1 MNLEKLF
8 LEKTPL
14 FVFSSTRRLK
24 HFYLEQGEGFLPN
37 AMSMGSFFEQAFYI
51 PNKKKIPN
59 SARLILMI
67 DTIKAIAKEKKS
79 ILEGLL
85 LFENSFLGYLESTS
99 FLFDLFDE
107 LSSAC
112 IKLNELSSKDIYLDY
127 EKHLEV
133 LEMIYD
139 RYIKKLEGLGFYD
152 KIMQEKPAILKE
164 FFEHFSSI
172 EWHLDGFMSV
182 FERQCLL
189 EAAELVPIT
198 LHLSCDK
205 YNQKFLEFL
214 NLKLETDCDYSI
226 DFKTQKILSQT
237 PKRQK
242 IEPKLYANSSYLKQS
257 ALVLQTI
264 EEYLQKDNDPNKM
277 AIITPNADFLPFL
290 KLLDKNNNLNFAMG
304 LGAKNSPYYTE
315 LVKILENLET
325 SGFDLSTSPL
335 LDLENLTLALLEQQ
349 SSKEKA
355 PLKEAHSQIMH
366 QYHLLKDTLKNYSL
380 KDLLHLYLQEFEA
393 NFRLD
398 DSSGGKIQV
407 MDTLETRGMQ
417 FDKIV
422 IVDFNETCVPSL
434 KDCDL
439 FLNSALRK
447 SLNLPTLLD
456 KKNLQ
461 KHYYYQLF
469 KNSKEITLSYIESE
483 TSKVSNMLLE
493 LNLHIEPIKDAYT
506 LFAPSLSKDYQEEE
520 IKAAIPKD
528 FSFSASSLNAFLTC
542 KRRFYYHYM
551 KRFKESPKDES
562 NSAVG
567 SLLHELLKEA
577 YEKDKNPYVLEE
589 RLIWLLET
597 RENITPKERLD
608 TLVALKKIQ
617 AFYLKE
623 KERFNTKIKILD
635 LEKSF
640 ETIIQGIV
648 FKGRIDRI
656 DKTADNEMILLD
668 YKFKNDLK
676 LDNMSKTQRGGL
688 SPIEIAQISTDYQM
702 AIEIAQISTDYQ
714 MAIYAF
720 ALKNLGYKEP
730 IKAFFYD
737 LRKGELLEEDELI
750 LQAKMD
756 HLEFSLIPK
765 LKQEIDFEKTS
776 EAKDCE
782 YCSFKDMCNR

>member
-51 PNKKKIPN
+51 PNKKKIPKN
-59 SARLILMI
+59 ARQILMI

-139 RYIKKLEGLGFYD
+139 RYVKKLEELGFYD
-152 KIMQEKPAILKE
+152 KIMQEKPTILKE

-237 PKRQK
+237 FNDQK
-242 IEPKLYANSSYLKQS
+242 IEPKLYANSSYLKQG

-315 LVKILENLET
+315 LVKILEDLEA
-325 SGFDLSTSPL
+325 SGDLSASPL
-335 LDLENLTLALLEQQ
+335 LDLENITLALLEQQ

-366 QYHLLKDTLKNYSL
+366 QYHLLKNTLKNYSL

-398 DSSGGKIQV
+398 DSSGGKIRV

-469 KNSKEITLSYIESE
+469 KNSKEMVLSYIESE
-483 TSKVSNMLLE
+483 TSKASNMLLE

-506 LFAPSLSKDYQEEE
+506 LFVPSPLKDYQEEE

-542 KRRFYYHYM
+542 KRRFYYHYI

-562 NSAVG
+562 NSTVG

-577 YEKDKNPYVLEE
+577 YEKDKNPYALEE
-589 RLIWLLET
+589 RLIQLLET

-608 TLVALKKIQ
+608 TLIALKKIQ

-623 KERFNTKIKILD
+623 KERFKAKIKILD

-640 ETIIQGIV
+640 ETTIQGV
-648 FKGRIDRI
+648 AFKGRIDRI

-702 AIEIAQISTDYQ
+702 AI
-714 MAIYAF
+714 YAF
-720 ALKNLGYKEP
+720 ALKNLGYKDP

-737 LRKGELLEEDELI
+737 LRKGELVEEDELI
-750 LQAKMD
+750 LKMD

-765 LKQEIDFEKTS
+765 LKQEIDFEKTL
-776 EAKDCE
+776 EVKDCE

>member
-8 LEKTPL
+8 LEKAPL

-24 HFYLEQGEGFLPN
+24 HFYLEQGEGFLPS

-51 PNKKKIPN
+51 PNQKKIPK
-59 SARLILMI
+59 SVRQILMI

-79 ILEGLL
+79 ALEGLL

-112 IKLNELSSKDIYLDY
+112 IKLNELSFKDIYLDY

-139 RYIKKLEGLGFYD
+139 RYVKKLEGLGFYD
-152 KIMQEKPAILKE
+152 KIMQKKPTILKE

-189 EAAELVPIT
+189 EVAELVPIT

-237 PKRQK
+237 FNDQK

-264 EEYLQKDNDPNKM
+264 EEYLQENNDPNKM

-315 LVKILENLET
+315 LVKILEDLQT
-325 SGFDLSTSPL
+325 SGFDLSASPL

-349 SSKEKA
+349 NSKEKA

-398 DSSGGKIQV
+398 DSSGGKIRV
-407 MDTLETRGMQ
+407 IDTLETRGMQ
-417 FDKIV
+417 FDKII

-439 FLNSALRK
+439 FLNSALRE

-506 LFAPSLSKDYQEEE
+506 LFAPSPLKDYQEEE

-551 KRFKESPKDES
+551 KRFKESPKDEN

-577 YEKDKNPYVLEE
+577 YEKDKNPYALEE
-589 RLIWLLET
+589 RLIQLLET
-597 RENITPKERLD
+597 RENIAPKERLD
-608 TLVALKKIQ
+608 TLIALKKIQ
-617 AFYLKE
+617 AFYIKE
-623 KERFNTKIKILD
+623 KERFKAKIKILD

-640 ETIIQGIV
+640 ETTIQGV
-648 FKGRIDRI
+648 AFKGRIDRI
-656 DKTADNEMILLD
+656 DKTADNEIILLD
-668 YKFKNDLK
+668 YKFKSDLK

-688 SPIEIAQISTDYQM
+688 SPIEIAQIS
-702 AIEIAQISTDYQ
+702 ADYQ
-714 MAIYAF
+714 MAIYAC
-720 ALKNLGYKEP
+720 ALKNLGYKGP

-737 LRKGELLEEDELI
+737 LRKGKLLEEDELT

-765 LKQEIDFEKTS
+765 LKQEIDFEKTL

>member
-37 AMSMGSFFEQAFYI
+37 AMSMGNFFEQAFYI

-112 IKLNELSSKDIYLDY
+112 IKLNELSFKDIYLDY

-237 PKRQK
+237 FNDQK

-315 LVKILENLET
+315 LVKILEDLET
-325 SGFDLSTSPL
+325 SGFDLSASPL
-335 LDLENLTLALLEQQ
+335 LDLESLTLPLLEQQ
-349 SSKEKA
+349 SSKEKT

-398 DSSGGKIQV
+398 DSSGGKIRV

-506 LFAPSLSKDYQEEE
+506 LFAPSPLKDYQEEE

-528 FSFSASSLNAFLTC
+528 FSFSTSSLNAFLTC

-551 KRFKESPKDES
+551 KRFKESPKDKS

-577 YEKDKNPYVLEE
+577 YEKDKNPYALEE
-589 RLIWLLET
+589 RLIQLLET

-608 TLVALKKIQ
+608 TLIALKKIQ

-623 KERFNTKIKILD
+623 KERFKAKIKILD

-640 ETIIQGIV
+640 ETIIQGVV

-656 DKTADNEMILLD
+656 DKTADNEIILLD
-668 YKFKNDLK
+668 YKFKSDLK

-702 AIEIAQISTDYQ
+702 AI
-714 MAIYAF
+714 YAF
-720 ALKNLGYKEP
+720 ALKNLGYKDP

-737 LRKGELLEEDELI
+737 LRKGELVEEDELT

-765 LKQEIDFEKTS
+765 LKQEIDFEKTL
-776 EAKDCE
+776 EVKDCE

>member
-8 LEKTPL
+8 LEKSPL

-24 HFYLEQGEGFLPN
+24 HFYLEQGEGFLPS

-59 SARLILMI
+59 SVRLILMI

-139 RYIKKLEGLGFYD
+139 RYVKKLEELGFYD
-152 KIMQEKPAILKE
+152 KIMQEKPTILKE

-172 EWHLDGFMSV
+172 EWYLDGFMSV

-189 EAAELVPIT
+189 EVAELVPIT

-237 PKRQK
+237 FNDQK
-242 IEPKLYANSSYLKQS
+242 IEPKLYANSSYLKQG

-290 KLLDKNNNLNFAMG
+290 KLLDQNNNLNFAMG

-315 LVKILENLET
+315 LVKILGDLET
-325 SGFDLSTSPL
+325 SGFSVNASPL

-355 PLKEAHSQIMH
+355 PLKEVHSQIMH
-366 QYHLLKDTLKNYSL
+366 QYHLLKDTLQNYSL

-398 DSSGGKIQV
+398 DSSGGKIRV

-469 KNSKEITLSYIESE
+469 KNSKEVVLSYIESE
-483 TSKVSNMLLE
+483 TSKASNMLLE

-506 LFAPSLSKDYQEEE
+506 LFAPSPLKDYQEEE

-551 KRFKESPKDES
+551 KRFKESPKDEN

-577 YEKDKNPYVLEE
+577 YEKDKNPYALEE
-589 RLIWLLET
+589 RLIQLLET

-623 KERFNTKIKILD
+623 KERFKAKIKILD

-640 ETIIQGIV
+640 ETIIQGVV

-656 DKTADNEMILLD
+656 DKTADNEIILLD

-676 LDNMSKTQRGGL
+676 LDNMSKTQRRDL
-688 SPIEIAQISTDYQM
+688 SP
-702 AIEIAQISTDYQ
+702 IEIAQISTDYQ

-720 ALKNLGYKEP
+720 ALKNLGYKGS

-737 LRKGELLEEDELI
+737 LRKGELLEEDELT

-765 LKQEIDFEKTS
+765 LKQEIDFEKTL

>member
-24 HFYLEQGEGFLPN
+24 HFYLDQGEGFLPN
-37 AMSMGSFFEQAFYI
+37 AMSMGNFFEQAFYI

-139 RYIKKLEGLGFYD
+139 RYVKKLEELGFYD
-152 KIMQEKPAILKE
+152 KIMQEKPTILKE

-189 EAAELVPIT
+189 EVAELVPIT

-237 PKRQK
+237 FNDQK
-242 IEPKLYANSSYLKQS
+242 IEPKLYANSSYLKQG

-290 KLLDKNNNLNFAMG
+290 KLLDQNNNLNFAMG

-315 LVKILENLET
+315 LVKILEDLQT
-325 SGFDLSTSPL
+325 SGFDLSASPL
-335 LDLENLTLALLEQQ
+335 LDLESLTLALLEQQ

-355 PLKEAHSQIMH
+355 PLKEVHSQIMH
-366 QYHLLKDTLKNYSL
+366 QYHLLKDTLQNYSL

-398 DSSGGKIQV
+398 DSSGGKIRV

-417 FDKIV
+417 FDKVV

-483 TSKVSNMLLE
+483 TSKASNMLLE
-493 LNLHIEPIKDAYT
+493 LNLHTEPIKDAYT
-506 LFAPSLSKDYQEEE
+506 LFAPSPLKDYQEEE

-551 KRFKESPKDES
+551 KRFKESPKDEN

-577 YEKDKNPYVLEE
+577 YEKDKNPYALEE

-608 TLVALKKIQ
+608 TLIALKKIQ

-623 KERFNTKIKILD
+623 KERFKAKIKILD

-640 ETIIQGIV
+640 ETIIQGVV

-656 DKTADNEMILLD
+656 DKTADNEIILLD

-676 LDNMSKTQRGGL
+676 LDNMSEKQRKSL
-688 SPIEIAQISTDYQM
+688 SP
-702 AIEIAQISTDYQ
+702 IEIAQISTDYQ

-720 ALKNLGYKEP
+720 ALKNLSYKDP

-737 LRKGELLEEDELI
+737 LRKGELVEEDELI

-756 HLEFSLIPK
+756 HLESSLIPK
-765 LKQEIDFEKTS
+765 LKQEIDFEKTL
-776 EAKDCE
+776 EVKDCE

>member
-59 SARLILMI
+59 SARQILMI
-67 DTIKAIAKEKKS
+67 DTINAIAKEKKS

-139 RYIKKLEGLGFYD
+139 RYIKKLEKLGFYD

-237 PKRQK
+237 PKHQK

-315 LVKILENLET
+315 LVKILEDLET
-325 SGFDLSTSPL
+325 SGFDLSASPL

-349 SSKEKA
+349 SSKEKT
-355 PLKEAHSQIMH
+355 PLKEVHSQIMH

-398 DSSGGKIQV
+398 DSSGGKIRV

-439 FLNSALRK
+439 FLNSALRQ

-469 KNSKEITLSYIESE
+469 KNSKETALSYIESE

-506 LFAPSLSKDYQEEE
+506 LFAPSPLKDYQEEE

-542 KRRFYYHYM
+542 KRRFYYHYI
-551 KRFKESPKDES
+551 KRFKESPKDEN

-577 YEKDKNPYVLEE
+577 YEKDKNPYSLEE

-608 TLVALKKIQ
+608 TLIALKKIQ

-623 KERFNTKIKILD
+623 KERFNAKITILD

-640 ETIIQGIV
+640 ETTIQGV
-648 FKGRIDRI
+648 AFKGRIDRI
-656 DKTADNEMILLD
+656 DKTADNEIILLD
-668 YKFKNDLK
+668 YKFKSDLK
-676 LDNMSKTQRGGL
+676 LDNMSKTQREGL

-702 AIEIAQISTDYQ
+702 T
-714 MAIYAF
+714 IYAL

-737 LRKGELLEEDELI
+737 LRKGELLEEEELT

-776 EAKDCE
+776 EAKDCK

>member
-59 SARLILMI
+59 SVRLILMI

-139 RYIKKLEGLGFYD
+139 RYIKKLERLGFYD

-189 EAAELVPIT
+189 EVAELVPII

-237 PKRQK
+237 PKHQK

-290 KLLDKNNNLNFAMG
+290 KLLDQNNNLNFAMG

-325 SGFDLSTSPL
+325 SGFDWSTSPL
-335 LDLENLTLALLEQQ
+335 LNLENLTLALLEQQ

-398 DSSGGKIQV
+398 DSSGGKIRV

-483 TSKVSNMLLE
+483 TSKASNMLLE

-506 LFAPSLSKDYQEEE
+506 LFAPSPLKDYQEEE

-551 KRFKESPKDES
+551 KRFKESPKDEN

-577 YEKDKNPYVLEE
+577 YEKDKNPYALEE
-589 RLIWLLET
+589 RLIQLLEK
-597 RENITPKERLD
+597 RKNITPKERLD
-608 TLVALKKIQ
+608 TLIALKKIQ

-623 KERFNTKIKILD
+623 KERFKAKIKILD

-640 ETIIQGIV
+640 ETIIQGV
-648 FKGRIDRI
+648 AFKGRIDRI
-656 DKTADNEMILLD
+656 DKTADNEIILLD
-668 YKFKNDLK
+668 YKFKSDLK
-676 LDNMSKTQRGGL
+676 LDNMSKT
-688 SPIEIAQISTDYQM
+688 
-702 AIEIAQISTDYQ
+702 QISTDYQ

-737 LRKGELLEEDELI
+737 LRKGELLEEDELV

>member
-37 AMSMGSFFEQAFYI
+37 AMSMGNFFEQAFYI

-59 SARLILMI
+59 SARQILMI

-133 LEMIYD
+133 LEMIYEC
-139 RYIKKLEGLGFYD
+139 YIKKLEELGFYD

-189 EAAELVPIT
+189 EVAELVPIT

-315 LVKILENLET
+315 LVKILEDLQT
-325 SGFDLSTSPL
+325 IGFDLSASPL
-335 LDLENLTLALLEQQ
+335 LDLENITLPLLEQQ

-398 DSSGGKIQV
+398 DSSGGKIRV

-506 LFAPSLSKDYQEEE
+506 LFAPSPLKDYQEEE

-528 FSFSASSLNAFLTC
+528 FSFSTSSLNAFLTC

-551 KRFKESPKDES
+551 KRFKESPKDEN

-577 YEKDKNPYVLEE
+577 YEKDKNPYALEE

-608 TLVALKKIQ
+608 TLIALKKIQ
-617 AFYLKE
+617 AFYVKE
-623 KERFNTKIKILD
+623 KERFKAKIKILD

-640 ETIIQGIV
+640 ETAIQGVI

-656 DKTADNEMILLD
+656 DKTADNEIILLD

-676 LDNMSKTQRGGL
+676 LDNMSEKQRKSL
-688 SPIEIAQISTDYQM
+688 RP
-702 AIEIAQISTDYQ
+702 IEIAQISTDYQ

-720 ALKNLGYKEP
+720 ALKNLGYKDP
-730 IKAFFYD
+730 IKTFFYD
-737 LRKGELLEEDELI
+737 LRKGELVEEDELT

-765 LKQEIDFEKTS
+765 LKQEIDFEKTL
-776 EAKDCE
+776 EVKDCE

>member
-8 LEKTPL
+8 SQKNPL

-37 AMSMGSFFEQAFYI
+37 AMSMGSFFEQVFYI

-79 ILEGLL
+79 LLEGLL

-133 LEMIYD
+133 LEMIYK
-139 RYIKKLEGLGFYD
+139 RYIKKLEELGFYD
-152 KIMQEKPAILKE
+152 KIMQEKPTILKE

-189 EAAELVPIT
+189 EVAELVPIT
-198 LHLSCDK
+198 LHLSCDQ

-315 LVKILENLET
+315 LVKILEDLET
-325 SGFDLSTSPL
+325 SGFDLSASPL

-366 QYHLLKDTLKNYSL
+366 QYHLLRDTLKNYSL

-398 DSSGGKIQV
+398 DSSGGKIRV

-469 KNSKEITLSYIESE
+469 KNSKEMALSYIESE
-483 TSKVSNMLLE
+483 TSRVSNMLLE
-493 LNLHIEPIKDAYT
+493 LDLPIEPIKDAYT
-506 LFAPSLSKDYQEEE
+506 LFESTPLKDYQEEE

-542 KRRFYYHYM
+542 KRRFYYHYI
-551 KRFKESPKDES
+551 KRFKESPKDEN

-577 YEKDKNPYVLEE
+577 YEKDKTPYALEE
-589 RLIWLLET
+589 RLIQLLET
-597 RENITPKERLD
+597 RGNITPKERLD
-608 TLVALKKIQ
+608 TLIALKKIQ
-617 AFYLKE
+617 AFYVKE
-623 KERFNTKIKILD
+623 KERFKAKIKILD

-640 ETIIQGIV
+640 ETTIQGVV

-656 DKTADNEMILLD
+656 DKTADNEITLLD

-676 LDNMSKTQRGGL
+676 LDNMSEKQRKSL
-688 SPIEIAQISTDYQM
+688 SP
-702 AIEIAQISTDYQ
+702 IEIAQISTDYQ

-720 ALKNLGYKEP
+720 ALKNLGYREP

-737 LRKGELLEEDELI
+737 LRKGELLEEDELV

-765 LKQEIDFEKTS
+765 LKQEIDFEKTL
-776 EAKDCE
+776 EVKDCE

>member
-37 AMSMGSFFEQAFYI
+37 AMSMGSFFEQVFYI

-79 ILEGLL
+79 LLEGLL

-133 LEMIYD
+133 LEMIYN
-139 RYIKKLEGLGFYD
+139 RYIKKLEELGFYD
-152 KIMQEKPAILKE
+152 KIMQEKPTILKE
-164 FFEHFSSI
+164 FFAHFSSI
-172 EWHLDGFMSV
+172 EWYLDGFMSV

-189 EAAELVPIT
+189 EVAELVPIT
-198 LHLSCDK
+198 LHLSCDQ

-315 LVKILENLET
+315 LVKILEDLET
-325 SGFDLSTSPL
+325 SGFDLSASPL

-349 SSKEKA
+349 SSKEKV

-366 QYHLLKDTLKNYSL
+366 QYHLLRDTLKNYSL

-398 DSSGGKIQV
+398 DSSGGKIRV

-469 KNSKEITLSYIESE
+469 KNSKEMALSYIESE
-483 TSKVSNMLLE
+483 TSRVSNMLLE
-493 LNLHIEPIKDAYT
+493 LDLPIEPIKDAYT
-506 LFAPSLSKDYQEEE
+506 LFESTPLKDYQEEE
-520 IKAAIPKD
+520 IKAAILKD

-577 YEKDKNPYVLEE
+577 YEKDKNPYALEE
-589 RLIWLLET
+589 RLIQLLET
-597 RENITPKERLD
+597 RGNITHKERLD
-608 TLVALKKIQ
+608 TLIVLKKIQ

-623 KERFNTKIKILD
+623 KERFHAKIKILD

-640 ETIIQGIV
+640 ETTIQGV
-648 FKGRIDRI
+648 AFKGRIDRI
-656 DKTADNEMILLD
+656 DKTADNEIVLLD
-668 YKFKNDLK
+668 YKFKSDLK
-676 LDNMSKTQRGGL
+676 LDNMSEKQRGSL
-688 SPIEIAQISTDYQM
+688 SPIEIAQISADYQM
-702 AIEIAQISTDYQ
+702 T
-714 MAIYAF
+714 IYAF
-720 ALKNLGYKEP
+720 ALKNLGYKGP
-730 IKAFFYD
+730 IKTFFYD
-737 LRKGELLEEDELI
+737 LRKGELLEEEEPI

-756 HLEFSLIPK
+756 YLKFSLIPK
-765 LKQEIDFEKTS
+765 IKQEIDFEKTL
-776 EAKDCE
+776 EVKDCE

>member
-24 HFYLEQGEGFLPN
+24 HFYLEQGEGFLPS

-51 PNKKKIPN
+51 PNKKKIPKN
-59 SARLILMI
+59 ARQILMI

-112 IKLNELSSKDIYLDY
+112 IKLNKLSSKDIYLDY

-139 RYIKKLEGLGFYD
+139 RYIKKLEKLGFYD
-152 KIMQEKPAILKE
+152 KIMQEKPTILKE

-189 EAAELVPIT
+189 EVAELVPIT

-237 PKRQK
+237 FNDQK
-242 IEPKLYANSSYLKQS
+242 IEPKLYANSSYLKQG

-290 KLLDKNNNLNFAMG
+290 KLLDQNNNLNFAMG
-304 LGAKNSPYYTE
+304 LGVKNSPYYTE
-315 LVKILENLET
+315 LVKILEDLET
-325 SGFDLSTSPL
+325 SGFDLSASPL
-335 LDLENLTLALLEQQ
+335 LDLENLTLPLLEQQ

-398 DSSGGKIQV
+398 DSSGGKIRV

-483 TSKVSNMLLE
+483 TSKASNMFLE
-493 LNLHIEPIKDAYT
+493 LDLPIEPIKDAYT
-506 LFAPSLSKDYQEEE
+506 LFAPTPLKDYQEEE
-520 IKAAIPKD
+520 IKVAIPKD

-542 KRRFYYHYM
+542 KRRFYYHYI

-577 YEKDKNPYVLEE
+577 YEKDKNPYALEE
-589 RLIWLLET
+589 RLIQLLET

-608 TLVALKKIQ
+608 TLIALKKIQ

-623 KERFNTKIKILD
+623 KERFKAKIKILD

-640 ETIIQGIV
+640 EATIQGV
-648 FKGRIDRI
+648 AFKGRIDRI

-668 YKFKNDLK
+668 YKFKSDLK

-702 AIEIAQISTDYQ
+702 AI
-714 MAIYAF
+714 YAF
-720 ALKNLGYKEP
+720 ALKNLGYKGP

-737 LRKGELLEEDELI
+737 LRKGELLEEEEPI
-750 LQAKMD
+750 LQAKM
-756 HLEFSLIPK
+756 HYLEFSLIPK
-765 LKQEIDFEKTS
+765 LKQEMVFEKTL

>member
-1 MNLEKLF
+1 MNFEKLF

-37 AMSMGSFFEQAFYI
+37 AMSMGNFFEQAFYI

-59 SARLILMI
+59 SVRQILMI

-112 IKLNELSSKDIYLDY
+112 IKLNELSFKDIYLDY

-139 RYIKKLEGLGFYD
+139 RYVKKLEELGFYD
-152 KIMQEKPAILKE
+152 KIMQKEPTILKE

-189 EAAELVPIT
+189 EVAELVPIT

-242 IEPKLYANSSYLKQS
+242 IEPKLYANSSYLKQG

-290 KLLDKNNNLNFAMG
+290 KLLDQNNNLNFAMG

-315 LVKILENLET
+315 LVKILEDLQT
-325 SGFDLSTSPL
+325 SDFDLSASPL
-335 LDLENLTLALLEQQ
+335 LDLESLTLPLLEQQ

-355 PLKEAHSQIMH
+355 PLKEVHSQIMH
-366 QYHLLKDTLKNYSL
+366 QYHLLKNTLKNYSL

-398 DSSGGKIQV
+398 DSSGGKIRV

-483 TSKVSNMLLE
+483 TSKASNMLLE
-493 LNLHIEPIKDAYT
+493 LDLHTEPIKDAYT
-506 LFAPSLSKDYQEEE
+506 LFAPSPLKDYQEEE

-551 KRFKESPKDES
+551 KRFKESPKDEN

-577 YEKDKNPYVLEE
+577 YEKDKNPYSLEE

-608 TLVALKKIQ
+608 TLVALEKIQ

-623 KERFNTKIKILD
+623 KERFKAKIKILD

-640 ETIIQGIV
+640 ETTIQGV
-648 FKGRIDRI
+648 AFKGRIDRI
-656 DKTADNEMILLD
+656 DKTADNEIILLD

-676 LDNMSKTQRGGL
+676 LDNMSKTQREGL
-688 SPIEIAQISTDYQM
+688 NPIEIAQIR
-702 AIEIAQISTDYQ
+702 TDYQ

-720 ALKNLGYKEP
+720 ALKNLGYKGP

-737 LRKGELLEEDELI
+737 LRKGELVEEDELI

-776 EAKDCE
+776 EVKDCE

>member
-8 LEKTPL
+8 LEKSPL

-24 HFYLEQGEGFLPN
+24 HFYLEQGEGFLPS

-51 PNKKKIPN
+51 PNKKKIPKN
-59 SARLILMI
+59 AHQILMI

-139 RYIKKLEGLGFYD
+139 RYVKKLEELGFYD
-152 KIMQEKPAILKE
+152 KIMQEKPTILKE

-189 EAAELVPIT
+189 EVAELVPIT

-315 LVKILENLET
+315 LVKILEDLQTSDFNL
-325 SGFDLSTSPL
+325 SGSAL
-335 LDLENLTLALLEQQ
+335 LDLENITLPLLEQQ

-398 DSSGGKIQV
+398 DSSGGKIRV

-469 KNSKEITLSYIESE
+469 KNSKEITLSYMESE
-483 TSKVSNMLLE
+483 TSKASNMLLE
-493 LNLHIEPIKDAYT
+493 LDLPIEPIKDAYT
-506 LFAPSLSKDYQEEE
+506 LFAPSPLKDYQEEE

-567 SLLHELLKEA
+567 SLLHELLKEV

-608 TLVALKKIQ
+608 TLIALKKIQ
-617 AFYLKE
+617 AFYAKE
-623 KERFNTKIKILD
+623 KERFKAKIKILD

-640 ETIIQGIV
+640 ETTIQGV
-648 FKGRIDRI
+648 AFKGRIDRI

-668 YKFKNDLK
+668 YKFKSKLK
-676 LDNMSKTQRGGL
+676 LDNMSKTQREGL

-702 AIEIAQISTDYQ
+702 AV
-714 MAIYAF
+714 YAF
-720 ALKNLGYKEP
+720 ALKNLGYKGP

-737 LRKGELLEEDELI
+737 LRKGELVEEDELT

-756 HLEFSLIPK
+756 YLESSLIPK
-765 LKQEIDFEKTS
+765 LKQEMVFEKTL
-776 EAKDCE
+776 EVKDCE

>member
-8 LEKTPL
+8 SQKNPL

-59 SARLILMI
+59 NARHILMI
-67 DTIKAIAKEKKS
+67 DTIQAITKEKKPL
-79 ILEGLL
+79 LEGLL
-85 LFENSFLGYLESTS
+85 LFENSFLGYLESAS

-112 IKLNELSSKDIYLDY
+112 IRLNELSSKDIYLDY

-133 LEMIYD
+133 LEMIYK
-139 RYIKKLEGLGFYD
+139 RYIKKLEELGFYD

-189 EAAELVPIT
+189 EVAELVPIT
-198 LHLSCDK
+198 LHLSCDQ

-214 NLKLETDCDYSI
+214 NLTLETDCDYSI

-237 PKRQK
+237 FNDQK
-242 IEPKLYANSSYLKQS
+242 IEPKLYSNSSYLKQS
-257 ALVLQTI
+257 ALVLQAV

-315 LVKILENLET
+315 LVKILEDLET
-325 SGFDLSTSPL
+325 SGFNLSESAL
-335 LDLENLTLALLEQQ
+335 LDLENLTLALLERQ

-380 KDLLHLYLQEFEA
+380 KDLLRLYLQEFEA

-398 DSSGGKIQV
+398 DSSGGKIRV

-469 KNSKEITLSYIESE
+469 KNSKEMALSYIESE

-493 LNLHIEPIKDAYT
+493 LDLHIEPIKDAYT
-506 LFAPSLSKDYQEEE
+506 LFESTPLKDYQEEE
-520 IKAAIPKD
+520 IKATIPKD

-542 KRRFYYHYM
+542 KRRFYYHYI

-577 YEKDKNPYVLEE
+577 YEKDKNPYALEE
-589 RLIWLLET
+589 RLIQLLET
-597 RENITPKERLD
+597 KGNITPKERLD
-608 TLVALKKIQ
+608 TLIALKKIQ
-617 AFYLKE
+617 AFYIKE
-623 KERFNTKIKILD
+623 KERFNAKIKILD

-640 ETIIQGIV
+640 ETTIQGV
-648 FKGRIDRI
+648 AFKGCIDRI
-656 DKTADNEMILLD
+656 DKTADNEVILLD
-668 YKFKNDLK
+668 YKFKSDLK
-676 LDNMSKTQRGGL
+676 LDNMSEKQRGSL
-688 SPIEIAQISTDYQM
+688 SPIEIAQIS
-702 AIEIAQISTDYQ
+702 ADYQ

-720 ALKNLGYKEP
+720 ALKNLGYKGP

-737 LRKGELLEEDELI
+737 LRKGKLLEEEEPV

-756 HLEFSLIPK
+756 YLKFSLIPK
-765 LKQEIDFEKTS
+765 LKQEIDFEKTL
-776 EAKDCE
+776 EVKDCE

>member
-59 SARLILMI
+59 SVRLILMI

-133 LEMIYD
+133 LEMIYE

-189 EAAELVPIT
+189 EVAELVPIT

-237 PKRQK
+237 FNDQK

-264 EEYLQKDNDPNKM
+264 EEYLQQDNDPNKM

-315 LVKILENLET
+315 LVKILEDLET
-325 SGFDLSTSPL
+325 GGFDLSASPL

-398 DSSGGKIQV
+398 DSSGGKIRV

-417 FDKIV
+417 FDKVV

-469 KNSKEITLSYIESE
+469 KNSKEMVLSYIESE
-483 TSKVSNMLLE
+483 TSKASNMLLE
-493 LNLHIEPIKDAYT
+493 LDLPIEPIKDAYT
-506 LFAPSLSKDYQEEE
+506 LFAPTPLKDYQEEE
-520 IKAAIPKD
+520 IKATIPKD

-542 KRRFYYHYM
+542 KRRFYYHYI
-551 KRFKESPKDES
+551 KHFKESPKDEN

-577 YEKDKNPYVLEE
+577 YEKDKNPYALEE
-589 RLIWLLET
+589 RLIQLLKT

-608 TLVALKKIQ
+608 TLIALKKIQ
-617 AFYLKE
+617 AFYIKE
-623 KERFNTKIKILD
+623 KERFKAKIKILD

-640 ETIIQGIV
+640 ETTIQGV
-648 FKGRIDRI
+648 AFKGRIDRI

-668 YKFKNDLK
+668 YKFKSDLK
-676 LDNMSKTQRGGL
+676 LDNMSKTQRGDL
-688 SPIEIAQISTDYQM
+688 SPIEIAQIR
-702 AIEIAQISTDYQ
+702 ADYQ

-737 LRKGELLEEDELI
+737 LRKGELLEEEGPI
-750 LQAKMD
+750 LQAKM
-756 HLEFSLIPK
+756 HYLESSLIPK
-765 LKQEIDFEKTS
+765 LKQEMDFEKTL

>member
-8 LEKTPL
+8 SQKTPL

-37 AMSMGSFFEQAFYI
+37 AMSMGSFFEQVFYI

-59 SARLILMI
+59 SARQILMI

-133 LEMIYD
+133 LEMIYKC
-139 RYIKKLEGLGFYD
+139 YIKKLEELGFYD
-152 KIMQEKPAILKE
+152 KIMQEKPTILKE

-189 EAAELVPIT
+189 EVAELVPIT
-198 LHLSCDK
+198 LHLSCDQ

-237 PKRQK
+237 PKCQK

-290 KLLDKNNNLNFAMG
+290 KLLNKNNNLNFAMG

-315 LVKILENLET
+315 LVKILEGLET
-325 SGFDLSTSPL
+325 SGFDLSASPL
-335 LDLENLTLALLEQQ
+335 LDLENLTLTLLEQQ

-355 PLKEAHSQIMH
+355 SLKEAHSQIMH

-398 DSSGGKIQV
+398 DSSGGKIRV

-447 SLNLPTLLD
+447 SLNLPTLSD

-469 KNSKEITLSYIESE
+469 KNSKEMALSYIESE

-493 LNLHIEPIKDAYT
+493 LDLHIEPIKDAYT
-506 LFAPSLSKDYQEEE
+506 LFESTPLKDYQEEE

-528 FSFSASSLNAFLTC
+528 FSFSTSSLNAFLTC
-542 KRRFYYHYM
+542 KRRFYYHYI

-562 NSAVG
+562 NSAIG

-577 YEKDKNPYVLEE
+577 YEKDKNPYALEE
-589 RLIWLLET
+589 RLIQLLET
-597 RENITPKERLD
+597 RGNITPKERLD
-608 TLVALKKIQ
+608 TLIALKKIQ
-617 AFYLKE
+617 AFYVKE
-623 KERFNTKIKILD
+623 KERFHAKIKILD

-640 ETIIQGIV
+640 ETTIQGV
-648 FKGRIDRI
+648 AFRGRIDRI
-656 DKTADNEMILLD
+656 DKTADNEIILLD
-668 YKFKNDLK
+668 YKFKSELK
-676 LDNMSKTQRGGL
+676 LDDMSKEQRGSL
-688 SPIEIAQISTDYQM
+688 SPIEIAQIS
-702 AIEIAQISTDYQ
+702 ADYQ

-720 ALKNLGYKEP
+720 ALKNLGYKGP

-737 LRKGELLEEDELI
+737 LRKGKLLEEEEPI

-756 HLEFSLIPK
+756 YLESSLIPK
-765 LKQEIDFEKTS
+765 LKQEVDFEKTL
-776 EAKDCE
+776 EIKDCE

>member
-24 HFYLEQGEGFLPN
+24 HFYLEQGEGFLPST
-37 AMSMGSFFEQAFYI
+37 MSMGNFFEQAFYI

-59 SARLILMI
+59 NARQILMI

-112 IKLNELSSKDIYLDY
+112 IKLNELSFKDIYLDY

-189 EAAELVPIT
+189 EVAELVPIT

-237 PKRQK
+237 FNDQK
-242 IEPKLYANSSYLKQS
+242 IEPKLYANSSYLKQG

-315 LVKILENLET
+315 LVKILEDLQTSDCNLSE
-325 SGFDLSTSPL
+325 SAL
-335 LDLENLTLALLEQQ
+335 LGLENITLPLLEQQ

-398 DSSGGKIQV
+398 DSSGGKIRV

-469 KNSKEITLSYIESE
+469 KNSKEIALSYTESE
-483 TSKVSNMLLE
+483 TSKASNMLLE

-506 LFAPSLSKDYQEEE
+506 LFAPSPLKDYQEEE

-551 KRFKESPKDES
+551 KRFKESPKDEN

-597 RENITPKERLD
+597 RKNITPKERLD
-608 TLVALKKIQ
+608 TLIALKKIQ

-623 KERFNTKIKILD
+623 KERFKAKIKILD

-640 ETIIQGIV
+640 ETIIQGVI

-656 DKTADNEMILLD
+656 DKTADNEIILLD
-668 YKFKNDLK
+668 YKFKSDLK
-676 LDNMSKTQRGGL
+676 LDNMSKTQREGL
-688 SPIEIAQISTDYQM
+688 SPIEIAQIS
-702 AIEIAQISTDYQ
+702 ADYQ

-720 ALKNLGYKEP
+720 ALKNLGYKGP

-737 LRKGELLEEDELI
+737 LRKGELLEEEELT

-765 LKQEIDFEKTS
+765 LKQEINFEKTL

>member
-8 LEKTPL
+8 LERTPL

-59 SARLILMI
+59 SARQILMI

-79 ILEGLL
+79 LLEGLL

-133 LEMIYD
+133 LEMIYN
-139 RYIKKLEGLGFYD
+139 RYIKKLEELGFYD
-152 KIMQEKPAILKE
+152 KIMQEKPTILKE

-189 EAAELVPIT
+189 EVAELVPIT

-205 YNQKFLEFL
+205 YNQRFLEFL

-315 LVKILENLET
+315 LVKILEDLET
-325 SGFDLSTSPL
+325 SGFDLSASPL
-335 LDLENLTLALLEQQ
+335 LNLENLTIPLLEQQ

-398 DSSGGKIQV
+398 DSSGGKIRV

-422 IVDFNETCVPSL
+422 IVDFNETCVPNL

-469 KNSKEITLSYIESE
+469 KNSKEMALSYIESE

-493 LNLHIEPIKDAYT
+493 LDLPIEPIKDAYT
-506 LFAPSLSKDYQEEE
+506 LFAPTSLKDYQEEE

-542 KRRFYYHYM
+542 KRRFYYHYI

-562 NSAVG
+562 NSAIG

-577 YEKDKNPYVLEE
+577 YEKDKNPYALEE
-589 RLIWLLET
+589 RLIQLLET
-597 RENITPKERLD
+597 RGDITPKERLD
-608 TLVALKKIQ
+608 TLIGLKKIQ
-617 AFYLKE
+617 AFYIKE
-623 KERFNTKIKILD
+623 KERFNAKIKILD

-640 ETIIQGIV
+640 ETTIQGV
-648 FKGRIDRI
+648 AFKGRIDRI
-656 DKTADNEMILLD
+656 DKTADNEVILLD
-668 YKFKNDLK
+668 YKFKSDLK
-676 LDNMSKTQRGGL
+676 LDNMSEKQRGSL
-688 SPIEIAQISTDYQM
+688 NPIEIAQIS
-702 AIEIAQISTDYQ
+702 ADYQ

-720 ALKNLGYKEP
+720 ALKNLGYKGP

-737 LRKGELLEEDELI
+737 LRKGELLEEEGPV

-756 HLEFSLIPK
+756 YLKFSLIPK
-765 LKQEIDFEKTS
+765 LKQEIDFEKTL
-776 EAKDCE
+776 EVKDCE

>member
-8 LEKTPL
+8 LEKAPL

-24 HFYLEQGEGFLPN
+24 HFYLEQGEGFLPS

-51 PNKKKIPN
+51 PNQKKIPN
-59 SARLILMI
+59 NARQILMI

-79 ILEGLL
+79 ALEGLL

-112 IKLNELSSKDIYLDY
+112 IKLNELSFKDIYLDY

-139 RYIKKLEGLGFYD
+139 RYVKKLEELGFYD
-152 KIMQEKPAILKE
+152 KIMQKKPTILKE

-189 EAAELVPIT
+189 EVAELVPIT

-214 NLKLETDCDYSI
+214 NLKLETDCNYSI

-237 PKRQK
+237 FNDQK

-315 LVKILENLET
+315 LVKILEDLET
-325 SGFDLSTSPL
+325 SDLNLSGSAL
-335 LDLENLTLALLEQQ
+335 LDLENITLVLLEQQ

-398 DSSGGKIQV
+398 DSSGGKIRV

-422 IVDFNETCVPSL
+422 IADFNETCVPSL

-469 KNSKEITLSYIESE
+469 KNSKEVALSYIESE
-483 TSKVSNMLLE
+483 TSKASSMLLE
-493 LNLHIEPIKDAYT
+493 LDLHIEPIKDAYT
-506 LFAPSLSKDYQEEE
+506 LFETSPIKDYQEEE

-542 KRRFYYHYM
+542 KRRFYYHYI

-567 SLLHELLKEA
+567 SLIHELLKEA
-577 YEKDKNPYVLEE
+577 YEKDKTPHSLEE
-589 RLIWLLET
+589 RLIQLLET
-597 RENITPKERLD
+597 REKVTLKERLD

-623 KERFNTKIKILD
+623 KERFNAKIKILD

-640 ETIIQGIV
+640 ETIIQGVI

-656 DKTADNEMILLD
+656 DKDTNNEIVLLD
-668 YKFKNDLK
+668 YKFKSDLK

-702 AIEIAQISTDYQ
+702 AI
-714 MAIYAF
+714 YAR
-720 ALKNLGYKEP
+720 ALKNLGYKDP

-737 LRKGELLEEDELI
+737 LRKGELVEEDELI

-765 LKQEIDFEKTS
+765 LKQEIDFEKTL
-776 EAKDCE
+776 EVKDCE

>member
-24 HFYLEQGEGFLPN
+24 HFYLEQGEGFLPS

-51 PNKKKIPN
+51 PNQKKIPN
-59 SARLILMI
+59 NARQILMI

-79 ILEGLL
+79 VLEGLL

-112 IKLNELSSKDIYLDY
+112 IKLNELSFKDIYLDY

-139 RYIKKLEGLGFYD
+139 RYIKKLEELGFYD
-152 KIMQEKPAILKE
+152 KIMQKKPMILKE

-189 EAAELVPIT
+189 EVAELVPIT

-242 IEPKLYANSSYLKQS
+242 IEPKLYANSSYLKQG

-290 KLLDKNNNLNFAMG
+290 KLLDRNNNLNFAMG

-315 LVKILENLET
+315 LVKILEDLQTSDFNL
-325 SGFDLSTSPL
+325 SGSVL
-335 LDLENLTLALLEQQ
+335 LDLENITLPLLEQQ

-380 KDLLHLYLQEFEA
+380 EDLLHLYLQEFEA

-398 DSSGGKIQV
+398 DSSGGKIRV

-483 TSKVSNMLLE
+483 TSKASNMLLE
-493 LNLHIEPIKDAYT
+493 LDLHIEPIKNAYT
-506 LFAPSLSKDYQEEE
+506 LFAPSPLKDYQEEE

-551 KRFKESPKDES
+551 KRFKESPKDEN

-577 YEKDKNPYVLEE
+577 YEKDKNPYALEE

-640 ETIIQGIV
+640 ETIIQGVI

-656 DKTADNEMILLD
+656 DKTADNEIILLD

-676 LDNMSKTQRGGL
+676 LDNMSEKQRKSL
-688 SPIEIAQISTDYQM
+688 SP
-702 AIEIAQISTDYQ
+702 IEIAQISTDYQ

-737 LRKGELLEEDELI
+737 LRKGELLEEDELV

-765 LKQEIDFEKTS
+765 LKQEIDFEKTL
-776 EAKDCE
+776 EVKDCE

>member
-8 LEKTPL
+8 LERTPL

-51 PNKKKIPN
+51 PNKKKIPKN
-59 SARLILMI
+59 ARQILMI

-79 ILEGLL
+79 LLEGLL
-85 LFENSFLGYLESTS
+85 LFENSFLGYLESAS

-133 LEMIYD
+133 LEMIYE
-139 RYIKKLEGLGFYD
+139 RYIKKLEELGFYD
-152 KIMQEKPAILKE
+152 KIMQEKPTILKE
-164 FFEHFSSI
+164 FFAHFSSI
-172 EWHLDGFMSV
+172 EWHLDGFMST

-189 EAAELVPIT
+189 EVAELAPIT

-315 LVKILENLET
+315 LVKISEDLET
-325 SGFDLSTSPL
+325 NGFDLSASPL

-355 PLKEAHSQIMH
+355 PLKEVHSQIMH

-398 DSSGGKIQV
+398 DSSGGKIRV

-469 KNSKEITLSYIESE
+469 KNSKEMALSYIESE

-493 LNLHIEPIKDAYT
+493 LDLQIEPIKDAYT
-506 LFAPSLSKDYQEEE
+506 LFAPTPLKDYQEEE

-542 KRRFYYHYM
+542 KRRFYYHYI

-562 NSAVG
+562 NSTVG

-577 YEKDKNPYVLEE
+577 YEKDKNPYALEE
-589 RLIWLLET
+589 RLIQLLET
-597 RENITPKERLD
+597 RGNITPKERLD
-608 TLVALKKIQ
+608 TLIALKKIQ
-617 AFYLKE
+617 AFYIKE
-623 KERFNTKIKILD
+623 KERFSAKIKILD

-640 ETIIQGIV
+640 ETTIQGV
-648 FKGRIDRI
+648 AFKGRIDRI

-676 LDNMSKTQRGGL
+676 LDNMSEKQRGNL
-688 SPIEIAQISTDYQM
+688 SPIEIAQIS
-702 AIEIAQISTDYQ
+702 ADYQ

-720 ALKNLGYKEP
+720 ALKNLGYKGP

-737 LRKGELLEEDELI
+737 LRKGKLLEEEEPI

-756 HLEFSLIPK
+756 YLKSSLIPK
-765 LKQEIDFEKTS
+765 LKQEIDFEKTL
-776 EAKDCE
+776 EVKDCE

>member
-8 LEKTPL
+8 SQKTPL

-24 HFYLEQGEGFLPN
+24 HFYLEQGEGFLPS

-51 PNKKKIPN
+51 PNKKKIPKN
-59 SARLILMI
+59 ARLILMI

-189 EAAELVPIT
+189 EVAELVPIT

-237 PKRQK
+237 FNDQK

-290 KLLDKNNNLNFAMG
+290 KLLDQNNNLNFAMG

-315 LVKILENLET
+315 LVKILEDLET
-325 SGFDLSTSPL
+325 SGDLSASPL

-366 QYHLLKDTLKNYSL
+366 QYHLLKDTLQNYSL
-380 KDLLHLYLQEFEA
+380 KDLLHLYLQEFET

-398 DSSGGKIQV
+398 DSSGGKIRV

-506 LFAPSLSKDYQEEE
+506 LFAPSPLKDYQEEE
-520 IKAAIPKD
+520 IKATIPKD

-551 KRFKESPKDES
+551 KCFKESPKDES

-577 YEKDKNPYVLEE
+577 YEKDKNPYALEE

-623 KERFNTKIKILD
+623 KERFNAKIKILD

-640 ETIIQGIV
+640 ETIIQGVV

-656 DKTADNEMILLD
+656 DKTADNEIILLD
-668 YKFKNDLK
+668 YKFKSDLK
-676 LDNMSKTQRGGL
+676 LDNMSKTQREGL
-688 SPIEIAQISTDYQM
+688 SP
-702 AIEIAQISTDYQ
+702 IEIAQISTDYQ

-720 ALKNLGYKEP
+720 ALKNLGYKDP

-737 LRKGELLEEDELI
+737 LRKGELLEEDELV

-765 LKQEIDFEKTS
+765 LKQEIDFEKTL
-776 EAKDCE
+776 EVKDCE

>member
-51 PNKKKIPN
+51 PNKKKISN
-59 SARLILMI
+59 SARQILMI

-139 RYIKKLEGLGFYD
+139 RYIKKLEKLGFYD
-152 KIMQEKPAILKE
+152 KIMQEKPTILKE

-189 EAAELVPIT
+189 EVAELVPIT

-237 PKRQK
+237 FNNQK

-315 LVKILENLET
+315 LVKILEDLQT

-398 DSSGGKIQV
+398 DSSGGKIRV

-417 FDKIV
+417 FDKVV

-483 TSKVSNMLLE
+483 TSKASNMLLE
-493 LNLHIEPIKDAYT
+493 LDLHIEPIKDAYT
-506 LFAPSLSKDYQEEE
+506 LFAPSPLKDYQEEE

-623 KERFNTKIKILD
+623 KERFNAKIKILD

-640 ETIIQGIV
+640 ETIIQGVI

-656 DKTADNEMILLD
+656 DKTADNEIILLD

-688 SPIEIAQISTDYQM
+688 SPKEIAQISTDYQM
-702 AIEIAQISTDYQ
+702 T
-714 MAIYAF
+714 IYAF
-720 ALKNLGYKEP
+720 ALKNLGYKDS

-737 LRKGELLEEDELI
+737 LRKGELLEEDELV

>member
-37 AMSMGSFFEQAFYI
+37 AMSMGNFFEQAFYI

-59 SARLILMI
+59 SARQILMI

-79 ILEGLL
+79 ILKGLL

-139 RYIKKLEGLGFYD
+139 RYVKKLEKLGFYD
-152 KIMQEKPAILKE
+152 KIMQEKPTILKE

-189 EAAELVPIT
+189 EVAELVPIT

-237 PKRQK
+237 FNDQK
-242 IEPKLYANSSYLKQS
+242 IEPKLYANSSYLKQG

-290 KLLDKNNNLNFAMG
+290 KLLDQNNNLNFAMG

-315 LVKILENLET
+315 LVKILEDLET
-325 SGFDLSTSPL
+325 SGFDLSASPL

-398 DSSGGKIQV
+398 DSSGGKIRV

-469 KNSKEITLSYIESE
+469 KNSKEMVLSYIESE

-506 LFAPSLSKDYQEEE
+506 LFAPSPLKDYQEEE
-520 IKAAIPKD
+520 IKATIPKD

-589 RLIWLLET
+589 RLIQLLET

-608 TLVALKKIQ
+608 TLIALKKIQ
-617 AFYLKE
+617 AFYTKE
-623 KERFNTKIKILD
+623 KERFKAKIKILD

-640 ETIIQGIV
+640 ETTIQGV
-648 FKGRIDRI
+648 AFKGRIDRI
-656 DKTADNEMILLD
+656 DKTADNEIILLD

-676 LDNMSKTQRGGL
+676 LDNMSKTQRGDL
-688 SPIEIAQISTDYQM
+688 SP
-702 AIEIAQISTDYQ
+702 IEIAQISTDYQ

-720 ALKNLGYKEP
+720 ALKNLGYKGP

-737 LRKGELLEEDELI
+737 LRKGELVEEDELT

-765 LKQEIDFEKTS
+765 LKQEIDFEKTL

>member
-8 LEKTPL
+8 LEKAPL

-51 PNKKKIPN
+51 PNQKKIPKN
-59 SARLILMI
+59 ARQILMI

-112 IKLNELSSKDIYLDY
+112 IKLNELSFKDIYLDY

-139 RYIKKLEGLGFYD
+139 RYVKKLEELGFYD
-152 KIMQEKPAILKE
+152 KIMQKKPTILKE

-189 EAAELVPIT
+189 EVAELVPIT

-214 NLKLETDCDYSI
+214 NLKLETDCNYSI

-237 PKRQK
+237 FNDQK

-257 ALVLQTI
+257 ALVLQTT
-264 EEYLQKDNDPNKM
+264 EEYLQENNDPNKM

-315 LVKILENLET
+315 LVKILEDLQT
-325 SGFDLSTSPL
+325 SDLDLSGSAL
-335 LDLENLTLALLEQQ
+335 LDLENLTIPLLEQQ

-398 DSSGGKIQV
+398 DSSGGKIRV

-417 FDKIV
+417 FDKMV

-469 KNSKEITLSYIESE
+469 KNSKEVALSYIESE
-483 TSKVSNMLLE
+483 TSKASNMLLE

-506 LFAPSLSKDYQEEE
+506 LFETSPIKEYQEEE

-528 FSFSASSLNAFLTC
+528 FSFSTSSLNAFLTC

-577 YEKDKNPYVLEE
+577 YEKDKTPYALEE
-589 RLIWLLET
+589 RLIWLLEK
-597 RENITPKERLD
+597 RENVTPKERLD

-623 KERFNTKIKILD
+623 KERFNAEIIILD

-640 ETIIQGIV
+640 ETIIQGVI

-656 DKTADNEMILLD
+656 DKTADNEIVLLD
-668 YKFKNDLK
+668 YKFKSDLK

-702 AIEIAQISTDYQ
+702 AI
-714 MAIYAF
+714 YAH

-765 LKQEIDFEKTS
+765 LKQEIDFEKTL
-776 EAKDCE
+776 EVKDCE

>member
-37 AMSMGSFFEQAFYI
+37 AMSMGNFFEQAFYI
-51 PNKKKIPN
+51 TNKKKIPN
-59 SARLILMI
+59 SVRLILMI

-139 RYIKKLEGLGFYD
+139 RYIKKLEELGFYD

-172 EWHLDGFMSV
+172 EWYLDGFMSV

-189 EAAELVPIT
+189 EVAELVPIT

-315 LVKILENLET
+315 LVKILEDLEA
-325 SGFDLSTSPL
+325 SGDLSTSPL

-355 PLKEAHSQIMH
+355 SLKEAHSQIMH

-398 DSSGGKIQV
+398 DSSGGKIRV

-422 IVDFNETCVPSL
+422 IVDFNETCVPNL

-506 LFAPSLSKDYQEEE
+506 LFAPSPLKDYQEEE

-542 KRRFYYHYM
+542 KRRFYYHYI
-551 KRFKESPKDES
+551 KRFKESPKDEN

-577 YEKDKNPYVLEE
+577 YEQDKNPYVLEE
-589 RLIWLLET
+589 RLIQLLET

-608 TLVALKKIQ
+608 TLIALKKIQ

-623 KERFNTKIKILD
+623 KERFKAKIKILD

-640 ETIIQGIV
+640 ETTIQGVI

-656 DKTADNEMILLD
+656 DKTADNEIILLD
-668 YKFKNDLK
+668 YKFKSDLK
-676 LDNMSKTQRGGL
+676 LDSMSEKQRKGL
-688 SPIEIAQISTDYQM
+688 SP
-702 AIEIAQISTDYQ
+702 IEIAQISTDYQ

-737 LRKGELLEEDELI
+737 LRKGELVEEDELF

-765 LKQEIDFEKTS
+765 LKQEIDFEKTL
-776 EAKDCE
+776 EVKDCE

>member
-8 LEKTPL
+8 LEKAPL

-24 HFYLEQGEGFLPN
+24 HFYLEQGEGFLPS

-51 PNKKKIPN
+51 LNQKKIPKN
-59 SARLILMI
+59 ARQILMI

-112 IKLNELSSKDIYLDY
+112 IKLNELSFKDIYLDY

-139 RYIKKLEGLGFYD
+139 RYVKKLEELGFYD
-152 KIMQEKPAILKE
+152 KIMQKKPAILKE

-189 EAAELVPIT
+189 EVAELVPIT

-237 PKRQK
+237 FNDQK
-242 IEPKLYANSSYLKQS
+242 IEPKLYANSSYLKQG

-315 LVKILENLET
+315 LVKILEDLQTSDPNL
-325 SGFDLSTSPL
+325 SGSAL
-335 LDLENLTLALLEQQ
+335 LDLENITLALLEQQ

-398 DSSGGKIQV
+398 DSSGGKIRV

-417 FDKIV
+417 FDKVV

-469 KNSKEITLSYIESE
+469 KNSKEVALSYIESE
-483 TSKVSNMLLE
+483 TSKASNMLLE

-506 LFAPSLSKDYQEEE
+506 LFETSPLKDYQEEE

-551 KRFKESPKDES
+551 KRFKESPKDEN
-562 NSAVG
+562 NSTVG
-567 SLLHELLKEA
+567 SLIHELLKEA
-577 YEKDKNPYVLEE
+577 YEKDKTPHSLEE
-589 RLIWLLET
+589 RLIQLLET
-597 RENITPKERLD
+597 RENVTLKERLD

-617 AFYLKE
+617 AFYKKE
-623 KERFNTKIKILD
+623 RERFNTEITILD

-640 ETIIQGIV
+640 ETIIQGV
-648 FKGRIDRI
+648 AFKGRIDRI
-656 DKTADNEMILLD
+656 DKTADNEIILLD
-668 YKFKNDLK
+668 YKFKSDLK
-676 LDNMSKTQRGGL
+676 LDNMSEKQKKSL

-702 AIEIAQISTDYQ
+702 AT
-714 MAIYAF
+714 YAH

-765 LKQEIDFEKTS
+765 LKQEIDFEKTL
-776 EAKDCE
+776 EVKDCE

>member
-37 AMSMGSFFEQAFYI
+37 AMSMGNFFEQAFYI

-67 DTIKAIAKEKKS
+67 DTIKTIAKEKKS

-315 LVKILENLET
+315 LVKILEDLQT
-325 SGFDLSTSPL
+325 SGFDLSASPL

-398 DSSGGKIQV
+398 DSSGGKIRV

-422 IVDFNETCVPSL
+422 IVDFNEACVPSL

-469 KNSKEITLSYIESE
+469 KNSKEMALSYIESE
-483 TSKVSNMLLE
+483 TSKASNMLLE
-493 LNLHIEPIKDAYT
+493 LDLYIEPIKDAYT
-506 LFAPSLSKDYQEEE
+506 LFESTPLKDYQEEE
-520 IKAAIPKD
+520 IQAAIPKD

-562 NSAVG
+562 NSTVG

-577 YEKDKNPYVLEE
+577 YEKDKNPYALEE

-623 KERFNTKIKILD
+623 KERFNAKIKILD

-640 ETIIQGIV
+640 ETIIQGVI

-656 DKTADNEMILLD
+656 DKTADNEIILLD

-676 LDNMSKTQRGGL
+676 LDNMSKTQRGSL
-688 SPIEIAQISTDYQM
+688 SP
-702 AIEIAQISTDYQ
+702 IEIAQISTDYQ

-720 ALKNLGYKEP
+720 ALKNLGYKDP

-737 LRKGELLEEDELI
+737 LRKGELLEEDELV

-765 LKQEIDFEKTS
+765 LKQEIDFEKTL
-776 EAKDCE
+776 EVKDCE

>member
-59 SARLILMI
+59 STRLILMI

-237 PKRQK
+237 FNDQK

-398 DSSGGKIQV
+398 DSSGGKIRV

-506 LFAPSLSKDYQEEE
+506 LFATSPLKDYQEEE

-551 KRFKESPKDES
+551 KRFKESPKDEN

-617 AFYLKE
+617 AFYFKE
-623 KERFNTKIKILD
+623 KERFKAKIKILD

-640 ETIIQGIV
+640 ETIIQGVI

-656 DKTADNEMILLD
+656 DKTADNKITLLD

-676 LDNMSKTQRGGL
+676 LDNMSEKQRKSL
-688 SPIEIAQISTDYQM
+688 SP
-702 AIEIAQISTDYQ
+702 IEIAQISTDYQ

-720 ALKNLGYKEP
+720 ALKNLGYREP

-737 LRKGELLEEDELI
+737 LRKGELLEEDELV

-765 LKQEIDFEKTS
+765 LKQEIDFEKTL

-782 YCSFKDMCNR
+782 YCPFKDMCNR

>member
-24 HFYLEQGEGFLPN
+24 HFYLEQGEGFLPS
-37 AMSMGSFFEQAFYI
+37 AMSMGNFFEQAFYI
-51 PNKKKIPN
+51 PNQKKIPN
-59 SARLILMI
+59 SVRQILMI

-112 IKLNELSSKDIYLDY
+112 IKLNELSFKDIYLDY

-139 RYIKKLEGLGFYD
+139 RYVKKLEELGFYD
-152 KIMQEKPAILKE
+152 KIMQKKPTILKE

-189 EAAELVPIT
+189 EVAELVPIT

-237 PKRQK
+237 FNDQK
-242 IEPKLYANSSYLKQS
+242 IEPKLYANSSYLKQG

-277 AIITPNADFLPFL
+277 AIITPNANFLPFL
-290 KLLDKNNNLNFAMG
+290 KLLDQNNNLNFAMG

-315 LVKILENLET
+315 LVKILEDLQTSDFNL
-325 SGFDLSTSPL
+325 SGSAL
-335 LDLENLTLALLEQQ
+335 LDLENLTLPLLEQQ

-398 DSSGGKIQV
+398 DSSGGKIRV

-469 KNSKEITLSYIESE
+469 KNSKEMVLSYIESE
-483 TSKVSNMLLE
+483 TSKASNMLLE
-493 LNLHIEPIKDAYT
+493 LDLHTEPIKDAYT
-506 LFAPSLSKDYQEEE
+506 LFAPSPLKDYQEEE

-551 KRFKESPKDES
+551 KRFKESPKDEN

-567 SLLHELLKEA
+567 SLLHELLKEV
-577 YEKDKNPYVLEE
+577 YEKDKNPYALEE

-623 KERFNTKIKILD
+623 KERFNAKIKILD

-640 ETIIQGIV
+640 ETIIQGVV

-656 DKTADNEMILLD
+656 DKTADNEIILLD

-676 LDNMSKTQRGGL
+676 LDNMSEKQRKSL
-688 SPIEIAQISTDYQM
+688 RP
-702 AIEIAQISTDYQ
+702 IEIAQISTDYQ

-737 LRKGELLEEDELI
+737 LRKGELVEEDELF

-765 LKQEIDFEKTS
+765 LKQEIDFEKTL
-776 EAKDCE
+776 EIKDCE

>member
-8 LEKTPL
+8 SQKTPL

-59 SARLILMI
+59 NARQILMI

-133 LEMIYD
+133 LEMIYK
-139 RYIKKLEGLGFYD
+139 RYIKKLEELGFYD
-152 KIMQEKPAILKE
+152 KIMQEKPTILKE

-172 EWHLDGFMSV
+172 EWYLDGFMSV

-189 EAAELVPIT
+189 EVAELAPIT

-214 NLKLETDCDYSI
+214 NPKLETDCDYSI

-315 LVKILENLET
+315 LVKILEDLET
-325 SGFDLSTSPL
+325 SGFDLSASPL

-349 SSKEKA
+349 SSKEKV
-355 PLKEAHSQIMH
+355 PLKEVHSQIMH

-380 KDLLHLYLQEFEA
+380 KDLLHLYLQDFEA

-398 DSSGGKIQV
+398 DSSGGKIRV

-469 KNSKEITLSYIESE
+469 KNSKEMVLSYIESE

-506 LFAPSLSKDYQEEE
+506 LFAPTPLKDYQEEE
-520 IKAAIPKD
+520 IQAAIPKD

-542 KRRFYYHYM
+542 KRRFYYHYI

-577 YEKDKNPYVLEE
+577 YEKDKNPYALEE
-589 RLIWLLET
+589 RLIQLLEI
-597 RENITPKERLD
+597 RGNITPKERLD
-608 TLVALKKIQ
+608 TLIALKKIQ
-617 AFYLKE
+617 VFYAKE
-623 KERFNTKIKILD
+623 KERFHAKIKILD

-640 ETIIQGIV
+640 ETTIQGVV

-656 DKTADNEMILLD
+656 DKTADNEIILLD
-668 YKFKNDLK
+668 YKFKSELK
-676 LDNMSKTQRGGL
+676 LDNMSKKQRGSL
-688 SPIEIAQISTDYQM
+688 SPIEIAQIS
-702 AIEIAQISTDYQ
+702 ADYQ

-737 LRKGELLEEDELI
+737 LRKGKLLEEEKSI

-756 HLEFSLIPK
+756 YLKSSLIPK
-765 LKQEIDFEKTS
+765 LKQEIDFEKTL
-776 EAKDCE
+776 EVKDCE

>member
-37 AMSMGSFFEQAFYI
+37 AMSMGNFFEQAFYI

-112 IKLNELSSKDIYLDY
+112 IKLNELSFKDIYLDY

-139 RYIKKLEGLGFYD
+139 RYIKKLEELGFYD
-152 KIMQEKPAILKE
+152 KIMQEKPTILKE
-164 FFEHFSSI
+164 FFEYFSSI

-315 LVKILENLET
+315 LVKILEDLQTSDFNL
-325 SGFDLSTSPL
+325 SGSAL
-335 LDLENLTLALLEQQ
+335 LDLENLTLPLLEQQ

-398 DSSGGKIQV
+398 DSSGGKIRV

-417 FDKIV
+417 FDKVV

-469 KNSKEITLSYIESE
+469 KNSKEMALSYVESE
-483 TSKVSNMLLE
+483 TSKASNMLLE

-506 LFAPSLSKDYQEEE
+506 LFAPSPLKDYQEEE

-577 YEKDKNPYVLEE
+577 YEKDKNPYALEE
-589 RLIWLLET
+589 RLIQLLET

-608 TLVALKKIQ
+608 TLIALKKIQ

-623 KERFNTKIKILD
+623 KERFKAKIKILD

-640 ETIIQGIV
+640 ETTIQGV
-648 FKGRIDRI
+648 AFKGRIDRI
-656 DKTADNEMILLD
+656 DKTADNGIILLD
-668 YKFKNDLK
+668 YKFKSDLK
-676 LDNMSKTQRGGL
+676 LDNMSEKQRKGL

-702 AIEIAQISTDYQ
+702 AV
-714 MAIYAF
+714 YAF

-737 LRKGELLEEDELI
+737 LRKGELLEEEELI

-765 LKQEIDFEKTS
+765 LKQEIDFEKTL
-776 EAKDCE
+776 EVKDCE

>member
-1 MNLEKLF
+1 MNLEKF
-8 LEKTPL
+8 FSQKNPL

-139 RYIKKLEGLGFYD
+139 RYIKKLEELGFYD
-152 KIMQEKPAILKE
+152 KIMQEKPTILKE

-172 EWHLDGFMSV
+172 EWYLDGFMSV

-189 EAAELVPIT
+189 EVAELVPIT

-304 LGAKNSPYYTE
+304 LGAKNSPYYAE
-315 LVKILENLET
+315 LVKILEDLQT
-325 SGFDLSTSPL
+325 SGFGLSASPL

-398 DSSGGKIQV
+398 DSSGGKIRV

-483 TSKVSNMLLE
+483 TSKASNMLLE
-493 LNLHIEPIKDAYT
+493 LDLHIESIKDAYT
-506 LFAPSLSKDYQEEE
+506 LFAPSPLKDYQEEE

-542 KRRFYYHYM
+542 KRRFYYHYI

-577 YEKDKNPYVLEE
+577 YEKDKNPYALEE
-589 RLIWLLET
+589 RLIQLLET
-597 RENITPKERLD
+597 RGNITPKERLD
-608 TLVALKKIQ
+608 TLIALKKIQ

-623 KERFNTKIKILD
+623 KERFNAKIKILD

-640 ETIIQGIV
+640 ETTIQGV
-648 FKGRIDRI
+648 AFKGRIDRI
-656 DKTADNEMILLD
+656 DKTADNEIILLD
-668 YKFKNDLK
+668 YKFKSDLK

-702 AIEIAQISTDYQ
+702 AV
-714 MAIYAF
+714 YAF
-720 ALKNLGYKEP
+720 ALKNLGYKGP

-737 LRKGELLEEDELI
+737 LRKGELVEEDELT

-756 HLEFSLIPK
+756 YLKSSLIPK
-765 LKQEIDFEKTS
+765 LKQEIDFEKTL
-776 EAKDCE
+776 EVKDCE

>member
-24 HFYLEQGEGFLPN
+24 HFYLEQGEGFLPS

-59 SARLILMI
+59 SVRLILMI

-139 RYIKKLEGLGFYD
+139 RYVKKLEELGFYD
-152 KIMQEKPAILKE
+152 KIMQEKPTILKE
-164 FFEHFSSI
+164 FFKHFSSI
-172 EWHLDGFMSV
+172 EWYLDGFMSV

-189 EAAELVPIT
+189 EVAELVPIT

-237 PKRQK
+237 FNDQK
-242 IEPKLYANSSYLKQS
+242 IEPKLYANSSYLKQG

-290 KLLDKNNNLNFAMG
+290 KLLDQNNNLNFAMG

-315 LVKILENLET
+315 LVKILEDLQT
-325 SGFDLSTSPL
+325 SGFDLSASPL
-335 LDLENLTLALLEQQ
+335 LDLESLTLALLEQQ

-355 PLKEAHSQIMH
+355 PLKETHSQIMH

-380 KDLLHLYLQEFEA
+380 KDLLYLYLQEFEA

-398 DSSGGKIQV
+398 DSSGGKIRV

-483 TSKVSNMLLE
+483 TSKASNMLLE

-506 LFAPSLSKDYQEEE
+506 LFAPTPLKDYQEEE

-551 KRFKESPKDES
+551 KRFKESPKDEN

-577 YEKDKNPYVLEE
+577 YEKDKNPYALEE

-640 ETIIQGIV
+640 ETIIQGVI

-656 DKTADNEMILLD
+656 DKTADNEIILLD

-676 LDNMSKTQRGGL
+676 LDNMSKTQREGL
-688 SPIEIAQISTDYQM
+688 SP
-702 AIEIAQISTDYQ
+702 IEIAQISTDYQ

-720 ALKNLGYKEP
+720 ALKNLGYKGP

-737 LRKGELLEEDELI
+737 LRKGELLEEEELT

-765 LKQEIDFEKTS
+765 LKQEIDFEKTL

>member
-325 SGFDLSTSPL
+325 SGFDLSASPL

-398 DSSGGKIQV
+398 DSSGGKIRV

-551 KRFKESPKDES
+551 KCFKESPKDKS

-577 YEKDKNPYVLEE
+577 YEKDKNPYALEE
-589 RLIWLLET
+589 RLIQLLET

-608 TLVALKKIQ
+608 TLIALKKIQ

-623 KERFNTKIKILD
+623 KERFKAKIKILD

-640 ETIIQGIV
+640 ETIIQGVV

-702 AIEIAQISTDYQ
+702 AI
-714 MAIYAF
+714 YAF

-737 LRKGELLEEDELI
+737 LRKGELVEEDELI

-765 LKQEIDFEKTS
+765 LKQEIDFEKTL

>member
-8 LEKTPL
+8 LERTPL

-59 SARLILMI
+59 SARQILMI

-133 LEMIYD
+133 LEMIYK
-139 RYIKKLEGLGFYD
+139 RYIKKLEELGFYD

-189 EAAELVPIT
+189 EVAELVPII
-198 LHLSCDK
+198 LHLSCDQ

-242 IEPKLYANSSYLKQS
+242 IEPKFYANSSYLKQS

-315 LVKILENLET
+315 LVKILEDLET
-325 SGFDLSTSPL
+325 SGFDLSASPL
-335 LDLENLTLALLEQQ
+335 LDLENLTLTLLEQQ

-398 DSSGGKIQV
+398 DSSGGKIRV

-469 KNSKEITLSYIESE
+469 KNSKEMALSYIESE

-506 LFAPSLSKDYQEEE
+506 LFESTPLKDYQEEE
-520 IKAAIPKD
+520 IKATIPKD

-542 KRRFYYHYM
+542 KRRFYYHYI

-577 YEKDKNPYVLEE
+577 YEKDKNPYALEE
-589 RLIWLLET
+589 RLIQLLET
-597 RENITPKERLD
+597 RGNITPKERLD
-608 TLVALKKIQ
+608 TLIALKKIQ

-623 KERFNTKIKILD
+623 KERFKAKIKILD

-640 ETIIQGIV
+640 ETTIQGV
-648 FKGRIDRI
+648 AFKGCIDRI

-668 YKFKNDLK
+668 YKFKSDLK
-676 LDNMSKTQRGGL
+676 LDNMSKTQRRGL
-688 SPIEIAQISTDYQM
+688 SP
-702 AIEIAQISTDYQ
+702 IEIAQISTDYQ

-720 ALKNLGYKEP
+720 ALKNLGYKGS

-737 LRKGELLEEDELI
+737 LRKGELLEEEELT

-765 LKQEIDFEKTS
+765 LKQEIDFEKTL

>member
-51 PNKKKIPN
+51 PNQKKIPN
-59 SARLILMI
+59 SARQILMI

-112 IKLNELSSKDIYLDY
+112 IKLNELSFKDIYLDY

-139 RYIKKLEGLGFYD
+139 RYVKKLEELGFYD
-152 KIMQEKPAILKE
+152 KIMQEKPTILKE

-189 EAAELVPIT
+189 EVAELVPIT

-242 IEPKLYANSSYLKQS
+242 IEPKLYANSSYLKQG

-315 LVKILENLET
+315 LVKILEDLQTSDCNL
-325 SGFDLSTSPL
+325 SGSAL
-335 LDLENLTLALLEQQ
+335 LDLENITLPLLEQQ

-398 DSSGGKIQV
+398 DSSGGKIRV

-483 TSKVSNMLLE
+483 TSKVSSMLLE
-493 LNLHIEPIKDAYT
+493 LDLHTEPIKDAYT
-506 LFAPSLSKDYQEEE
+506 LFAPTPLKDYQEEE

-577 YEKDKNPYVLEE
+577 YEKDKNPYALEE

-597 RENITPKERLD
+597 RKNITPKERLD

-617 AFYLKE
+617 AFYTKE

-640 ETIIQGIV
+640 ETIIQGV
-648 FKGRIDRI
+648 AFKGRIDRI
-656 DKTADNEMILLD
+656 DKTADNEIILLD

-676 LDNMSKTQRGGL
+676 LDNMSKTQRGSL
-688 SPIEIAQISTDYQM
+688 SP
-702 AIEIAQISTDYQ
+702 IEIAQISTDYQ

-737 LRKGELLEEDELI
+737 LRKGELVEEDELI

-765 LKQEIDFEKTS
+765 LKQEIDFEKTL
-776 EAKDCE
+776 EVKDCE

>member
-24 HFYLEQGEGFLPN
+24 HFYLEQGEGFLPS

-59 SARLILMI
+59 NARQILMI

-79 ILEGLL
+79 VLEGLL

-139 RYIKKLEGLGFYD
+139 RYIKKLEELGFYD
-152 KIMQEKPAILKE
+152 KIMQEKPTILKE

-189 EAAELVPIT
+189 EVAELVPIT

-237 PKRQK
+237 FNDQK
-242 IEPKLYANSSYLKQS
+242 IEPKLYANSSYLKQG

-290 KLLDKNNNLNFAMG
+290 KLLDQNNNLNFAMG

-325 SGFDLSTSPL
+325 SGFDLSASPL
-335 LDLENLTLALLEQQ
+335 LDLESLTLALLEQQ

-398 DSSGGKIQV
+398 DSSGGKIRV

-422 IVDFNETCVPSL
+422 IVDFNETCVPNL

-447 SLNLPTLLD
+447 SLNLPTLSD

-469 KNSKEITLSYIESE
+469 KNSKEMVLSYIESE

-493 LNLHIEPIKDAYT
+493 LDLHIEPIKDAYT
-506 LFAPSLSKDYQEEE
+506 LFAPSPLKDYQEEE

-542 KRRFYYHYM
+542 KRRFYYHYI
-551 KRFKESPKDES
+551 KRFKESPKDEN

-577 YEKDKNPYVLEE
+577 YEKDKNPYALEE
-589 RLIWLLET
+589 RLIQLLET

-608 TLVALKKIQ
+608 TLIALKKIQ

-623 KERFNTKIKILD
+623 KERFKAKIKILD

-640 ETIIQGIV
+640 ETIIQGV
-648 FKGRIDRI
+648 AFKGRIDRI
-656 DKTADNEMILLD
+656 DKTADNEIILLD
-668 YKFKNDLK
+668 YKFKSDLK

-702 AIEIAQISTDYQ
+702 AI
-714 MAIYAF
+714 YAC
-720 ALKNLGYKEP
+720 ALKNLGYKGP

-737 LRKGELLEEDELI
+737 LRKGELLEEDELT

-765 LKQEIDFEKTS
+765 LKQEIDFEKTL

>member
-37 AMSMGSFFEQAFYI
+37 AMSMGNFFEQAFYI

-59 SARLILMI
+59 SVRLILMI

-133 LEMIYD
+133 LEMIYEH
-139 RYIKKLEGLGFYD
+139 YIKKLEELGFYD

-189 EAAELVPIT
+189 EVAELVPIT

-237 PKRQK
+237 FNDQK

-257 ALVLQTI
+257 ALVLQII

-315 LVKILENLET
+315 LVKILEDLQT
-325 SGFDLSTSPL
+325 SGFDWSASPL

-349 SSKEKA
+349 SSKEKV
-355 PLKEAHSQIMH
+355 PLKEVHSQIMH

-398 DSSGGKIQV
+398 DSSGGKIRV

-469 KNSKEITLSYIESE
+469 KNSKEMVLSYIESE
-483 TSKVSNMLLE
+483 TSKASNMLLE
-493 LNLHIEPIKDAYT
+493 LDLHIEPIKDAYT
-506 LFAPSLSKDYQEEE
+506 LFAPSPLKDYQEEE

-542 KRRFYYHYM
+542 KRRFYYHYI
-551 KRFKESPKDES
+551 KRFKESPKDEN

-577 YEKDKNPYVLEE
+577 YEKDKNPYALEE
-589 RLIWLLET
+589 RLIQLLET

-608 TLVALKKIQ
+608 TLIALKKIQ

-623 KERFNTKIKILD
+623 KERFKAKIKILD

-640 ETIIQGIV
+640 ETTIQGV
-648 FKGRIDRI
+648 AFKGRIDRI
-656 DKTADNEMILLD
+656 DKTADNEIILLD
-668 YKFKNDLK
+668 YKFKSDLR

-702 AIEIAQISTDYQ
+702 AI
-714 MAIYAF
+714 YAF
-720 ALKNLGYKEP
+720 ALKNLGYKGP

-737 LRKGELLEEDELI
+737 LRKGELVEEDKLV

-765 LKQEIDFEKTS
+765 LKQEIDFEKTL
-776 EAKDCE
+776 EVKDCE